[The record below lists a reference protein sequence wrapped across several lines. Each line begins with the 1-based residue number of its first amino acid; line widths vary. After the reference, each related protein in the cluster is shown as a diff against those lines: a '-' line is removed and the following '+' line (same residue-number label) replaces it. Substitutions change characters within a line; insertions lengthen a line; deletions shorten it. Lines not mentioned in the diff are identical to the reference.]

1 MNKLVVLGAGWL
13 GRPLCVQAMAKGWQ
27 VEGTRTQPRQ
37 EDEFE
42 RILHLDGALLQHNVT
57 LRDAWWV
64 CAIPPRARSEKS
76 NYLATLEQ
84 SLLLSK
90 KLDCQ
95 GFLLCSST
103 GVYSNDSGC
112 YSEQSETSLA
122 SSRQHVLVSA
132 EQQVL
137 SYGGKVLRLAGLVGQ
152 GREPGRF
159 VSAKQLRS
167 SSQGSV
173 NMVQQQDVL
182 NAVFTVLNNWHE
194 AKDIYNVCYP
204 SHPSRE
210 AYYQQK
216 CEQLGTPAPTF
227 ASDEKVE
234 RIIDGTAICQL
245 GFNYQHPI

>member
-13 GRPLCVQAMAKGWQ
+13 GKPLCLQAIARGWQ
-27 VEGTRTQPRQ
+27 VEGTRTQPVQ
-37 EDEFE
+37 ESGFE
-42 RILHLDGALLQHNVT
+42 RKLHLNAGVIQHSIT

-64 CAIPPRARSEKS
+64 CAIPPRARSEES
-76 NYLATLEQ
+76 TYLETLEK

-90 KLDCQ
+90 QLDCK

-103 GVYSNDSGC
+103 GVYSDDSGC
-112 YSEQSETSLA
+112 YSEQNETSIA
-122 SSRQHVLVSA
+122 SSRQRILVNA

-137 SYGGKVLRLAGLVGQ
+137 NQSGKVLRLAGLVGE

-159 VSAKQLRS
+159 VSGKQLRS

-173 NMVQQQDVL
+173 NMVHQQDVI
-182 NAVFTVLNNWHE
+182 NAIFTVLNSWSE
-194 AKDIYNVCYP
+194 AKNIYNICHP
-204 SHPSRE
+204 SHPSRQ

-216 CEQLGTPAPTF
+216 CHQLGTATPTF

-234 RIIDGTAICQL
+234 RVINGAAICQL
-245 GFNYQHPI
+245 GFHYQHEI